1 MQNIY
6 DIFNEETIE
15 YYKKHKDEITFD
27 LLSKLRQYGNE
38 GKQIAIDI
46 LETEV
51 DDDNYYLD
59 SFNNRIKFRGRR
71 ELKRAYTKMTLSPIH
86 IEEIKRCA
94 ESLEYYRD
102 NYVKI
107 RTKSGVNFPELRE
120 YQNGF
125 LKVLESDAESI
136 VSLQP
141 RQSGKSVTL
150 AIYCSHLL
158 NFDNDKIIGICA
170 SEEDLACEF
179 LQNIQNIFL
188 ELPMWLK
195 VGMRTWNAKSVES
208 ENKMKILTD
217 KASKKSFRGF
227 TISLLIVDET
237 AFIDPTEFYKF
248 IDSVAPTQSALAWK
262 KNVFISTANGMNHFY
277 KMVEG
282 AKNRLKFIDLEGEKY
297 KSILEKYKGK
307 ILDDKENLNG
317 LRDVVVNEPS
327 NGYVLYEVNWRDV
340 PRYDNKGRRLDPDE
354 FREKIVSKYG
364 LVYFNQNYSCVSG
377 NTKINIY
384 DTLSN
389 KEIEITIGELYD
401 RIYGKNS
408 NIKFINSGRYKVL
421 TSDGYS
427 DFDGISKK
435 IVNKTLNILLENN
448 KSIEVSEN
456 HNFIIQ
462 NVTVKAKTLKVGD
475 CLELKDN
482 ILERIIDI
490 KILNEKKEVYDIL
503 ETKNHS
509 YYANDILNHNCQFL
523 GSSYTL
529 LNPDVLR
536 SFKYC
541 EPDVVWD
548 NMLKVYFPPVKGH
561 KYIMGVDAAK
571 GANDAFA
578 VQILDITSLPF
589 KQVAVAQIFKCN
601 YLIMPEFICEWATR
615 YNRAFVIVEN
625 NEGAGTFVASMLQ
638 IDYEYDNLYTVQK
651 GPKIEAGFRTTTKTR
666 PQILET
672 FQHFTDNHKCEI
684 IDFSTI
690 TEANT
695 FIIKD
700 NKYQAD
706 NGCHDDLIMCLAL
719 CFVPFI
725 DNKNFD
731 NMKELISKIHSKD
744 NTDID
749 ISDYMIIG
757 DFDDFSDD
765 NKESLIGKSFDNEYF
780 ISGIF

>member
-1 MQNIY
+1 MYNRAYLYKRKMQNIY
-6 DIFNEETIE
+6 DIFNEQTIE

-120 YQNGF
+120 YQNEF

-158 NFDNDKIIGICA
+158 NFDHDKIIGICA

-297 KSILEKYKGK
+297 KTILEKYKGK

-340 PRYDNKGRRLDPDE
+340 PRFDSKGRRLDPDE

-364 LVYFNQNYSCVSG
+364 LVYFNQNYG
-377 NTKINIY
+377 NN
-384 DTLSN
+384 
-389 KEIEITIGELYD
+389 
-401 RIYGKNS
+401 
-408 NIKFINSGRYKVL
+408 
-421 TSDGYS
+421 
-427 DFDGISKK
+427 
-435 IVNKTLNILLENN
+435 
-448 KSIEVSEN
+448 
-456 HNFIIQ
+456 
-462 NVTVKAKTLKVGD
+462 
-475 CLELKDN
+475 
-482 ILERIIDI
+482 
-490 KILNEKKEVYDIL
+490 
-503 ETKNHS
+503 
-509 YYANDILNHNCQFL
+509 FL

-601 YLIMPEFICEWATR
+601 YLIMPEFICEWAIR

-731 NMKELISKIHSKD
+731 NMKELIAKIHSKD
-744 NTDID
+744 NTEVD

-765 NKESLIGKSFDNEYF
+765 NEENLIGKSFDNEYF

>member
-120 YQNGF
+120 YQNEF

-158 NFDNDKIIGICA
+158 NFDHDKIIGICA

-195 VGMRTWNAKSVES
+195 VGMRTWNAKAVES

-340 PRYDNKGRRLDPDE
+340 PRFDSKGRRLDPDE

-364 LVYFNQNYSCVSG
+364 LVYFNQNYS
-377 NTKINIY
+377 
-384 DTLSN
+384 
-389 KEIEITIGELYD
+389 
-401 RIYGKNS
+401 
-408 NIKFINSGRYKVL
+408 
-421 TSDGYS
+421 
-427 DFDGISKK
+427 
-435 IVNKTLNILLENN
+435 
-448 KSIEVSEN
+448 
-456 HNFIIQ
+456 
-462 NVTVKAKTLKVGD
+462 
-475 CLELKDN
+475 
-482 ILERIIDI
+482 
-490 KILNEKKEVYDIL
+490 
-503 ETKNHS
+503 
-509 YYANDILNHNCQFL
+509 CQFL

-725 DNKNFD
+725 DNRNFD
-731 NMKELISKIHSKD
+731 NMKELIAKIHSKD

-765 NKESLIGKSFDNEYF
+765 NEENLIGKSFDDEYF
-780 ISGIF
+780 IDSIL

>member
-120 YQNGF
+120 YQNEF

-195 VGMRTWNAKSVES
+195 VGMRTWNAKAVES

-340 PRYDNKGRRLDPDE
+340 PRFDSKGRRLDPDE

-401 RIYGKNS
+401 RIYGK
-408 NIKFINSGRYKVL
+408 
-421 TSDGYS
+421 
-427 DFDGISKK
+427 
-435 IVNKTLNILLENN
+435 
-448 KSIEVSEN
+448 
-456 HNFIIQ
+456 
-462 NVTVKAKTLKVGD
+462 
-475 CLELKDN
+475 
-482 ILERIIDI
+482 
-490 KILNEKKEVYDIL
+490 KKE
-503 ETKNHS
+503 N
-509 YYANDILNHNCQFL
+509 
-523 GSSYTL
+523 
-529 LNPDVLR
+529 
-536 SFKYC
+536 
-541 EPDVVWD
+541 
-548 NMLKVYFPPVKGH
+548 
-561 KYIMGVDAAK
+561 
-571 GANDAFA
+571 
-578 VQILDITSLPF
+578 
-589 KQVAVAQIFKCN
+589 
-601 YLIMPEFICEWATR
+601 
-615 YNRAFVIVEN
+615 
-625 NEGAGTFVASMLQ
+625 
-638 IDYEYDNLYTVQK
+638 
-651 GPKIEAGFRTTTKTR
+651 
-666 PQILET
+666 
-672 FQHFTDNHKCEI
+672 
-684 IDFSTI
+684 
-690 TEANT
+690 
-695 FIIKD
+695 
-700 NKYQAD
+700 
-706 NGCHDDLIMCLAL
+706 
-719 CFVPFI
+719 VP
-725 DNKNFD
+725 
-731 NMKELISKIHSKD
+731 
-744 NTDID
+744 
-749 ISDYMIIG
+749 
-757 DFDDFSDD
+757 
-765 NKESLIGKSFDNEYF
+765 
-780 ISGIF
+780 